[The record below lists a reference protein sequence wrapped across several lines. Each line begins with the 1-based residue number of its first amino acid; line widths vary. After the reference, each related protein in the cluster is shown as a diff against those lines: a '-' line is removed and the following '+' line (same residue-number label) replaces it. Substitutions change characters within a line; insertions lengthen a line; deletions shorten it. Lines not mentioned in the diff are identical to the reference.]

1 MRANGTTARVKA
13 VAKLTGKSAVTIWRW
28 VRQGCDL
35 NSPASISEYLEG
47 NKLRQHPNLIRKPTT
62 KSVRNGTKSVDEV
75 SLDLDRIELG
85 PIGKRGAAAALQRL
99 ETMELSAHARMLK
112 AIESGD
118 QFKIKRAQEFF
129 LQCVET
135 LRRLDLAVEIERRS
149 VGEQVPKSQVELIST
164 QISQWMRE
172 AVKEFLSSE
181 AQNLMGMKDLGEC
194 KLYFIERFKAIL
206 HRTVKASIAKDSP
219 IPPWALAQVIKAW
232 NILML
237 SGEGEATWQTTN
249 TPGGCPWE
257 RQGPSWAVLYPSD
270 CALQERSSL
279 ITQCPLVAFLAPLV

>member
-47 NKLRQHPNLIRKPTT
+47 NRLRQHPNLIREPTT
-62 KSVRNGTKSVDEV
+62 KSVRTGTKLVDDQA
-75 SLDLDRIELG
+75 SRDLDRIELG
-85 PIGKRGAAAALQRL
+85 PIGKRGAAAALERL
-99 ETMELSAHARMLK
+99 ENTEERAHARLIQAIAGGNEFSIK
-112 AIESGD
+112 A
-118 QFKIKRAQEFF
+118 AQEFY
-129 LQCVET
+129 LRSSET

-149 VGEQVPKSQVELIST
+149 EGEQVPKSQVELIST

-172 AVKEFLSSE
+172 AFKEFLSSE
-181 AQNLMGMKDLGEC
+181 ARNLMSIKDLGEC

-206 HRTVKASIAKDSP
+206 HRTVKASLAKDSP
-219 IPPWALAQVIKAW
+219 IPPWALAKVVEAW

-237 SGEGEATWQTTN
+237 
-249 TPGGCPWE
+249 
-257 RQGPSWAVLYPSD
+257 
-270 CALQERSSL
+270 
-279 ITQCPLVAFLAPLV
+279 